1 MVEINLEIED
11 EVKVFTLPESWD
23 EITIDDFIK
32 LFNIDRTGLSDV
44 ELAVKTIALLTNMDE
59 EIIMTMDFKDFEKVA
74 NVLLFTTKD
83 VEPTNSDFILIE
95 DEKYY
100 IKNDFSKLTM
110 GEVIS
115 IETLLQSADGNLFKV
130 MDKLLCVFLR
140 KKNEKGELETFKGHF
155 MDRAEMFKKAPI
167 SRVYNVFSFFST
179 GGSILG
185 NNTKDSS
192 VVPPKKKIKKK
203 IDLKK

>member
-83 VEPTNSDFILIE
+83 VEPTNSDFILNE

-100 IKNDFSKLTM
+100 IKN
-110 GEVIS
+110 
-115 IETLLQSADGNLFKV
+115 LF
-130 MDKLLCVFLR
+130 R
-140 KKNEKGELETFKGHF
+140 
-155 MDRAEMFKKAPI
+155 
-167 SRVYNVFSFFST
+167 
-179 GGSILG
+179 
-185 NNTKDSS
+185 
-192 VVPPKKKIKKK
+192 
-203 IDLKK
+203 